1 MFACLVCDLPL
12 VKAVSYS
19 HHQISFASGI
29 PQGYSTY
36 LRPQA
41 SPEQAEIAH
50 GAAQSGG
57 LPFRIGVLPSENS
70 SQQAYLLQLLIR
82 HHPGPA
88 LHHHG
93 KI

>member
-1 MFACLVCDLPL
+1 MPARAVCHISP
-12 VKAVSYS
+12 
-19 HHQISFASGI
+19 QISSASGI
-29 PQGYSTY
+29 PQGELRY

-50 GAAQSGG
+50 GAPQSGG
-57 LPFRIGVLPSENS
+57 LPFCIGALPSENS

-82 HHPGPA
+82 HHPSPA